1 LETNGQ
7 TPQQYKIIKLKVLK
21 KNDPYPDAD
30 IAILTVEKVNQR
42 TNSFQINPICMPQ
55 NEKTEAGRN
64 CFVIG
69 YGHSKTQG
77 ENTNILMEAKLPII
91 DIQICKEKYEQINM
105 TLSDGQQKLPKFN
118 STSTICAGYE
128 NGDQDACQN
137 DSGGPLMCQ
146 RASSCEWYLAGVV
159 SFGYKCGETYGLYT
173 NINLFADWIH
183 KEAGIQ
189 KSDVEKKECKIK
201 YGHSGCEALKF
212 DGKLYQ
218 QDKGSTSY
226 TLQHP
231 ILPLETLFPYEGSLI
246 LKKGHKPSSGAG
258 PQSETIALFT
268 IDNDHVCLFDTR
280 EQFYFKHEKLEI
292 TGDRIECASQAE
304 VNALLTSQSKGQSDK
319 CSSELL
325 GAVIVNHAKNE
336 SYDLKVDT
344 TKNGKNFISDNG
356 ITFYHEIYNGIGYWF
371 LGTNYVLSK
380 CYKQGSSKDCIE
392 NLSDVGWTC
401 VDRSINWAENQR
413 VSITVKEKC
422 ICEEKTVIS
431 IPGWQSTSFKRIN
444 DGTYKETGI
453 GELEIVLAQNMWIV
467 KRQQDPLSSLIC
479 YHLNAGKTRLED
491 ISRLTCVQDA
501 TWYFHNISPQK
512 IPCNC

>member
-1 LETNGQ
+1 
-7 TPQQYKIIKLKVLK
+7 
-21 KNDPYPDAD
+21 
-30 IAILTVEKVNQR
+30 
-42 TNSFQINPICMPQ
+42 M
-55 NEKTEAGRN
+55 
-64 CFVIG
+64 
-69 YGHSKTQG
+69 
-77 ENTNILMEAKLPII
+77 
-91 DIQICKEKYEQINM
+91 
-105 TLSDGQQKLPKFN
+105 
-118 STSTICAGYE
+118 
-128 NGDQDACQN
+128 
-137 DSGGPLMCQ
+137 
-146 RASSCEWYLAGVV
+146 
-159 SFGYKCGETYGLYT
+159 
-173 NINLFADWIH
+173 
-183 KEAGIQ
+183 
-189 KSDVEKKECKIK
+189 
-201 YGHSGCEALKF
+201 
-212 DGKLYQ
+212 
-218 QDKGSTSY
+218 
-226 TLQHP
+226 
-231 ILPLETLFPYEGSLI
+231 
-246 LKKGHKPSSGAG
+246 
-258 PQSETIALFT
+258 
-268 IDNDHVCLFDTR
+268 
-280 EQFYFKHEKLEI
+280 
-292 TGDRIECASQAE
+292 
-304 VNALLTSQSKGQSDK
+304 TSQSKGQSDK

-344 TKNGKNFISDNG
+344 TKNGKKFISDNG